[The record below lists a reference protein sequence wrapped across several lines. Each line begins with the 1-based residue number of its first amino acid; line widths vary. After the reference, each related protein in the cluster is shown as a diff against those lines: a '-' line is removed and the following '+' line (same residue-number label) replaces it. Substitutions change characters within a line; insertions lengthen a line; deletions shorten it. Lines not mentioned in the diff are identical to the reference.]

1 MKNLYLMLAASLF
14 LFGCGTNY
22 WAGNSSEVEVEIDG
36 VKIAAGFCEE
46 IKVRGDFEWKVNDIA
61 KTEEGDWLW
70 NGADWS
76 KLTEDQIKSCE
87 ENGKLEG
94 AAGDPP
100 ADPNKQQQAG
110 AKGSVTTDTQEGFGA
125 LAGCTETNN
134 NINCVKD
141 SGAKAS
147 ARLVVYTTSA
157 AGGTC
162 NKNDKSNFHVYAP
175 ETNLP
180 DTVCQDK
187 SVAECT
193 KAKDDWVKKQVAAGY
208 NCG

>member
-46 IKVRGDFEWKVNDIA
+46 IKVRGDFEWKVGEVA
-61 KTEEGDWLW
+61 QTTEGDWLW
-70 NGADWS
+70 DGAAWS

-87 ENGKLEG
+87 ENGKLEVP

-100 ADPNKQQQAG
+100 ADPNKQQAG
-110 AKGSVTTDTQEGFGA
+110 ATGSVTTSTAPGQA
-125 LAGCTETNN
+125 VQAGCDITTTV
-134 NINCVKD
+134 ITCVKKDAANVD
-141 SGAKAS
+141 S
-147 ARLVVYTTSA
+147 RLVA
-157 AGGTC
+157 FANNAGGTC
-162 NKNDKSNFHVYAP
+162 PQNGKASFSVSQPAHAI
-175 ETNLP
+175 L
-180 DTVCQDK
+180 CSIDK
-187 SVAECT
+187 SVSECT
-193 KAKDDWVKKQVAAGY
+193 KAKDDWVQKQVAVGY